1 MMSHLISCGIDS
13 FLLQKEKYGRLRM
26 AIVTND
32 AATTKEGLM
41 SRAAL
46 LKNQF
51 NLVRIFSPEHG
62 ITVKGDDGVLQ
73 PDSLDTLTGL
83 PVISLYSEKLGPSEE
98 ELQDLDMVLFDIP
111 DVGCRFYTYLWTMTY
126 VMEACAKYRK
136 PLVVLDRPNPIGA
149 IMENVEGPM
158 LDEQYC
164 SSFIGRWNIPLKHCC
179 TLGELALYFASTR
192 LPGLSIEVIK
202 AVNYRRHHRAGQDV
216 EFVPTSPAIRNIH
229 TAMLYPGTGLWEGIL
244 VNEGR
249 GTDNPFGQITSPWI
263 KSNQLCDALVPV
275 LKNVRVAPISCI
287 PRSGV
292 YANETCYGIT
302 LHITQPSEYMAV
314 ESGIRIVQTIMRLY
328 PDEIKERHYV
338 TNANPTGERHMDKLL
353 GCVEAYERL
362 KQHEDI
368 DVNVSGEWHKMIY
381 PFLLYS

>member
-1 MMSHLISCGIDS
+1 
-13 FLLQKEKYGRLRM
+13 M

-32 AATTKEGLM
+32 AATTKKGLL
-41 SRAAL
+41 SRAAVQE
-46 LKNQF
+46 NQF

-73 PDSLDTLTGL
+73 PDSRDIVTGL
-83 PVISLYSEKLGPSEE
+83 PVISLYNDKLAPSEE
-98 ELQDLDMVLFDIP
+98 ELHDLDMVLFDIP

-136 PLVVLDRPNPIGA
+136 PFMVLDRPNPIGA
-149 IMENVEGPM
+149 ILENVEGPM

-192 LPGLSIEVIK
+192 LPALSIEVIK
-202 AVNYRRHHRAGQDV
+202 ADNYMRHYRAGQDF
-216 EFVPTSPAIRNIH
+216 EFIPTSPAIRNIH

-249 GTDNPFGQITSPWI
+249 GTDNPFGQIASPWI
-263 KSNQLCDALVPV
+263 KSDKLCDAVSSV
-275 LKNVRVAPISCI
+275 LQNVRVTPVSYI
-287 PRSGV
+287 PGSGV
-292 YANETCYGIT
+292 YANETCHGIA
-302 LHITQPSEYMAV
+302 LHITQPTSYLAV
-314 ESGIRIVQTIMRLY
+314 KSGIQIIQTIMRLY
-328 PDEIKERHYV
+328 PNEIKQRWYV

-353 GCVEAYERL
+353 GCVNAYERL
-362 KQHEDI
+362 RQQEDI
-368 DVNVSGEWHKMIY
+368 NVNVSEEWYNMIHSC
-381 PFLLYS
+381 LLYS